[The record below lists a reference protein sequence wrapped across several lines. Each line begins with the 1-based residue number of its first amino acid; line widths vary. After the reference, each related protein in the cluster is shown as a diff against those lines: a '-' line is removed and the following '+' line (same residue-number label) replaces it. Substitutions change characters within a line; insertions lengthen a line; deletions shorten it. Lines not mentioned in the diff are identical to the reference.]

1 MVLAELVRDET
12 QVSNGASEAISV
24 TAPYRFAVTLVGD
37 APLLFHS
44 WNIEA
49 IEGKAAAKKG
59 SVAKKTDDIESY
71 TYRTPGGHLGIPGA
85 NFQACLREAG
95 RYVPDPRSPRKSSMD
110 LIRAGIV
117 PLDIVA
123 PFHGDKTT
131 WDYEDRRRVT
141 VQRAGVTRTRPAMNT
156 GWEITFHMLVTTP
169 EYLSPEL
176 VRQIIG
182 QAGRTVGLC
191 DFRPTYGRFS
201 VSRFA
206 LLADD

>member
-1 MVLAELVRDET
+1 MALAVLDQT
-12 QVSNGASEAISV
+12 QTTNGAAEIIAV
-24 TAPYRFAVTLVGD
+24 TAPYRFAVTVMGD

-49 IEGKAAAKKG
+49 IEEKAASKKG
-59 SVAKKTDDIESY
+59 SASKKTDNIESY
-71 TYRTPGGHLGIPGA
+71 VYRTDAGHIGIPGA

-95 RYVPDPRSPRKSSMD
+95 RFVPDPRSPRKSSMD

-123 PFHGDKTT
+123 PFHGERTT

-141 VQRAGVTRTRPAMNT
+141 VMRAGITRTRPAMNT
-156 GWEITFHMLVTTP
+156 GWAITFNLLVTTP

-176 VRQIIG
+176 VRQIVG

-201 VSRFA
+201 VTEFR
-206 LLADD
+206 LLGD

>member
-1 MVLAELVRDET
+1 MSIAILDRAQT
-12 QVSNGASEAISV
+12 SNGAEELIAV
-24 TAPYRFAVTLVGD
+24 TAPYRFAATVSGD

-49 IEGKAAAKKG
+49 IAEKAAAKKG
-59 SVAKKTDDIESY
+59 SAAKKSDDVESY
-71 TYRTPGGHLGIPGA
+71 VYRTDAGHLGIPGA

-95 RYVPDPRSPRKSSMD
+95 RYVPDPRSPRKSAMD

-123 PFHGDKTT
+123 PFHGEKAT

-156 GWEITFHMLVTTP
+156 GWEITFTMLVTTP

-201 VSRFA
+201 VTRFV
-206 LLADD
+206 LLGD

>member
-1 MVLAELVRDET
+1 MATALDSK
-12 QVSNGASEAISV
+12 QVSNGAEQAINV
-24 TAPYRFAVTLVGD
+24 TAPYRFAVTVAGD

-49 IEGKAAAKKG
+49 IQGKADAKKG
-59 SVAKKTDDIESY
+59 SAEKKSDNVESY
-71 TYRTPGGHLGIPGA
+71 VYRTDAGHLGVPGS

-123 PFHGDKTT
+123 PFHGALTN

-141 VQRAGVTRTRPAMNT
+141 IMRAGVTRTRPAMNI
-156 GWEITFHMLVTTP
+156 GWEITFNMLVTTP

-201 VSRFA
+201 VTRF
-206 LLADD
+206 LLLGD

>member
-1 MVLAELVRDET
+1 MKRAES
-12 QVSNGASEAISV
+12 QVSNGAQELIAV
-24 TAPYRFAVTLVGD
+24 TAPYRFAATVCGD

-49 IEGKAAAKKG
+49 IEEKAAAKKG
-59 SVAKKTDDIESY
+59 SEAKKIDNIESY
-71 TYRTPGGHLGIPGA
+71 AYRTDGGVLGIPGA

-123 PFHGDKTT
+123 PFHGNPIV
-131 WDYEDRRRVT
+131 WDFEDRRRVT
-141 VQRAGVTRTRPAMNT
+141 VMRAGVTRTRPAMNV
-156 GWEITFHMLVTTP
+156 GWEITFSMLVTTP

-201 VSRFA
+201 VVRFV
-206 LLADD
+206 LLGD

>member
-1 MVLAELVRDET
+1 MATIARDSL
-12 QVSNGASEAISV
+12 QVSNGAEQSISV
-24 TAPYRFAVTLVGD
+24 TQPYRFAATLAGD

-49 IEGKAAAKKG
+49 IQGKADAKKG
-59 SVAKKTDDIESY
+59 SAEKKSDNIESY
-71 TYRTPGGHLGIPGA
+71 CYRTDAGHLGIPGA
-85 NFQACLREAG
+85 NFQASLREAG

-123 PFHGDKTT
+123 PFHGERTT

-141 VQRAGVTRTRPAMNT
+141 IMRAGVTRTRPAMNT
-156 GWEITFHMLVTTP
+156 GWEVTFNMLVTTP

-201 VSRFA
+201 VVRF
-206 LLADD
+206 LLLGD

>member
-1 MVLAELVRDET
+1 MAALTVLDKAQT
-12 QVSNGASEAISV
+12 SNGAEEAISV
-24 TAPYRFAVTLVGD
+24 TSPYRFAVTVAGD

-49 IEGKAAAKKG
+49 IEEKAAAKKG
-59 SVAKKTDDIESY
+59 SEAKKTDNIESY
-71 TYRTPGGHLGIPGA
+71 AYRTDAGMLGIPGS

-95 RYVPDPRSPRKSSMD
+95 RFVPDPRSPRKSSMD

-123 PFHGDKTT
+123 PFHGEKTT

-141 VQRAGVTRTRPAMNT
+141 VMRAGVTRTRPAMNI
-156 GWEITFHMLVTTP
+156 GWEITFNMLVTTP

-201 VSRFA
+201 VTRFV
-206 LLADD
+206 LLGD